1 MAPVGGS
8 RRRLTQVPSGDGL
21 DVSIED
27 ALQAVDQQISEGLQ
41 VASER
46 GSVYSLLIIVLV
58 TLTGSCGFSAIES
71 EREDADIHSAVGS
84 MLDYKTRYS
93 VSDDDFQALIDLAGT
108 PIVQSRSCLRVAP
121 NETAWLPA
129 AAASAVLA
137 ESGSWDSIGE
147 SSWEL
152 TGESSSNSWGFMEE
166 EGPLLVEEA
175 VCDTHAAAAVVAG
188 GGWCPAGCDMS
199 VEWSASAERSFGA
212 LNFDTILFAW
222 CGKHL
227 F

>member
-137 ESGSWDSIGE
+137 ESGSWE
-147 SSWEL
+147 S
-152 TGESSSNSWGFMEE
+152 TGESGSNSWGVIEE